1 MRFLFSLLLLLLNS
15 VCASAADSPAGR
27 PNFLI
32 ILADD
37 LGFSDLGCYGGEI
50 ATPNLDALAA
60 DGLRFTD
67 FHNTGRCWPSR
78 GSLLTG
84 YYAQSIRR
92 DAIPGMG
99 GGGKGVRP
107 VWARLVPDFLRP
119 AGYRSYHSGKWHVDG
134 LPLEGGFDHS
144 YLLQDQGRYF
154 SPRVHYEDDVK
165 LPPVS
170 PATGYY
176 GTVAIADH
184 CVRTLR
190 DHAAHYPGKPFFHY
204 LAFTAPHFPLQA
216 LPEDIERYRSA
227 YLRGWDILRG
237 ERYDRQ
243 IKLGLLEA
251 PLSAV
256 ERTIGPPYPFPA
268 AIKAFG
274 PGEVDLPLPWDGL
287 TEAQKSFQATKMAI
301 HAAMVDRMDQEIG
314 RVLGQLKVM
323 GAYENTVIFFASD
336 NGASAEM
343 MIRNDGHDPAAAP
356 GSAATHLCLGPGWST
371 VCNTPFR
378 RHKTWV
384 HEGGI
389 ATPLIVHWPA
399 GISARGELR
408 RDPGHLVDI
417 VPTLLELSSVAKPAT
432 WEGRKIPDAP
442 GRSLVPAFAAN
453 GKVSHES
460 LWWFHEANR
469 AVRVGDWKLV
479 AAGPNAPWEL
489 YHLGQDRSET
499 RDLAATMPDKVRE
512 LEAVWKAGLD
522 HSKSLAGQ
530 E

>member
-1 MRFLFSLLLLLLNS
+1 MRFPFFLLILLLNT
-15 VCASAADSPAGR
+15 VLASAADSPAGR
-27 PNFLI
+27 PNFLF

-84 YYAQSIRR
+84 YYAQSIHR

-107 VWARLVPDFLRP
+107 AWARLVPDFLRP

-134 LPLEGGFDHS
+134 LPLEGGFDRS

-154 SPRVHYEDDVK
+154 SPQVHYEDDVK
-165 LPPVS
+165 LPPVA

-190 DHAAHYPGKPFFHY
+190 DHAARYPGKPFFHY

-216 LPEDIERYRSA
+216 LPADIDRYRST
-227 YLRGWDILRG
+227 YLRGWEILRG
-237 ERYDRQ
+237 ERYYRQ

-256 ERTIGPPYPFPA
+256 ERTIGPPYPFPD
-268 AIKAFG
+268 AIKEFG
-274 PGEVDLPLPWDGL
+274 PGEVALPFPWDGL

-301 HAAMVDRMDQEIG
+301 HAAMVDRIDREIG
-314 RVLGQLKVM
+314 RVLDQLKVM

-343 MIRNDGHDPAAAP
+343 MIRIDGHNPAAPP

-384 HEGGI
+384 HEGGT

-417 VPTLLELSSVAKPAT
+417 VPTLLELSGVAKPPT

-460 LWWFHEANR
+460 LWWYHEANR

-479 AAGPNAPWEL
+479 AAGTDAPWEL

-512 LEAVWKAGLD
+512 LEAVWKAGFD

-530 E
+530 K

>member
-1 MRFLFSLLLLLLNS
+1 MRFPFFLLILLLNT
-15 VCASAADSPAGR
+15 VLASAADSPAGR
-27 PNFLI
+27 PNFLF

-84 YYAQSIRR
+84 YYAQSIHR

-107 VWARLVPDFLRP
+107 AWARLVPHFLRP

-134 LPLEGGFDHS
+134 LPLEGGFDRS

-154 SPRVHYEDDVK
+154 SPQMHYEDDVK
-165 LPPVS
+165 LPPVA

-190 DHAAHYPGKPFFHY
+190 DHAARYPGKPFFHY

-216 LPEDIERYRSA
+216 LPADIDRYRST
-227 YLRGWDILRG
+227 YLRGWEILRG

-256 ERTIGPPYPFPA
+256 ERTIGPPYPFPD

-274 PGEVDLPLPWDGL
+274 PGEVALPFPWDGL

-301 HAAMVDRMDQEIG
+301 HAAMVDRIDREIG
-314 RVLGQLKVM
+314 RVLDQLKVM

-343 MIRNDGHDPAAAP
+343 MIRNDGHNPA
-356 GSAATHLCLGPGWST
+356 
-371 VCNTPFR
+371 
-378 RHKTWV
+378 
-384 HEGGI
+384 
-389 ATPLIVHWPA
+389 
-399 GISARGELR
+399 
-408 RDPGHLVDI
+408 
-417 VPTLLELSSVAKPAT
+417 
-432 WEGRKIPDAP
+432 
-442 GRSLVPAFAAN
+442 
-453 GKVSHES
+453 
-460 LWWFHEANR
+460 
-469 AVRVGDWKLV
+469 
-479 AAGPNAPWEL
+479 
-489 YHLGQDRSET
+489 
-499 RDLAATMPDKVRE
+499 
-512 LEAVWKAGLD
+512 
-522 HSKSLAGQ
+522 
-530 E
+530 